1 MVQKL
6 TLLEKDFCLRFSES
20 QIKCCLG
27 QSPKMI
33 PRMDEGRRRVDQRNK
48 SEAVQMTQIRAEGL
62 KAELM
67 RNLLELESEIL
78 LS

>member
-1 MVQKL
+1 
-6 TLLEKDFCLRFSES
+6 
-20 QIKCCLG
+20 
-27 QSPKMI
+27 MI

-48 SEAVQMTQIRAEGL
+48 SEALQMTQIRAEGL

-78 LS
+78 LSWKTFSVPLSTTPA